1 MHGEMELSHRDRVF
15 ERAAEL
21 FGLLSTPTR
30 LRIICALMEG
40 ECNVSDLVER
50 LAVSQ
55 PTMSQHLGVLYRS
68 GILGRRRDGAEVFYN
83 VDHEQARSLCDA
95 LVPCNRIVRAATAAR
110 RRTTTRPV

>member
-40 ECNVSDLVER
+40 ECNVSDLGQCV
-50 LAVSQ
+50 
-55 PTMSQHLGVLYRS
+55 
-68 GILGRRRDGAEVFYN
+68 
-83 VDHEQARSLCDA
+83 
-95 LVPCNRIVRAATAAR
+95 
-110 RRTTTRPV
+110 